1 MWLILG
7 GASIIFALLNI
18 MNYKNRADFFR
29 FLSLAFTSLT
39 VCAFYADGAGR
50 VIREDWAGLM
60 DTMPSISKVLW
71 VCVALSI
78 FINSISLIKSHRKK
92 LQSKK
97 AA

>member
-18 MNYKNRADFFR
+18 MNYKNRAEFFR

-39 VCAFYADGAGR
+39 VCAFYVDGAGR

-60 DTMPSISKVLW
+60 DTMPTISKVLW

-92 LQSKK
+92 LQNKK